1 MSWQNTLFTTL
12 FRFSKWRL
20 SNKDFATAKQ
30 VMHAMSDERAAKAAP
45 PQGAVTRAETI
56 DGVACEWVR
65 DEQLAEDTPR
75 VLLYFHGGGFFGG
88 SPATHRA
95 AAHCFSASTGMRVLV
110 VDYQLTPEAVFPT
123 QLDEASRVYRALLER
138 GFASGDIAFAG
149 DSAGG
154 NMAIA
159 VLKYLQRDGI
169 PLPFAS
175 ASISPW
181 ADLTHSGESW
191 HANRRRDAMVPQ
203 SLLENAAPV
212 YAAGTALDD
221 PLVSPVF
228 ADLSGL
234 PPLYITAGGE
244 EILLDDAVRLHANAM
259 RDGVYSELQIWPGL
273 PHAFTS
279 MASILPEAQDGIDAI
294 AQFFERAQSRC
305 AEAN

>member
-1 MSWQNTLFTTL
+1 MSWQNTLYSVL
-12 FRFSKWRL
+12 FRLSKWRL
-20 SNKDFATAKQ
+20 AGKDFATAKRI
-30 VMHAMSDERAAKAAP
+30 MHAMSDERAAKAKP
-45 PQGAVTRAETI
+45 PEGAITCAETI

-65 DEQLAEDTPR
+65 DEQVNEDTRR

-88 SPATHRA
+88 SPSTHRA
-95 AAHCFSASTGMRVLV
+95 AAHRFSASTRMQVLV
-110 VDYQLTPEAVFPT
+110 VDYQLTPEAVFPA
-123 QLDEASRVYRALLER
+123 QLDEAARVYRTLLER
-138 GFASGDIAFAG
+138 GYSNRDIAFAG

-159 VLKYLQRDGI
+159 VLKYLQRDNI

-191 HANRRRDAMVPQ
+191 QKNRRKDAMVPQ

-212 YAAGTALDD
+212 YAAGTPLDD

-228 ADLSGL
+228 AELTGL

-279 MASILPEAQDGIDAI
+279 MASILPEAQTGIDAI
-294 AQFFERAQSRC
+294 AQFFESAQSRC
-305 AEAN
+305 AETH